1 MTAPG
6 DRTDRRRWAVLLLI
20 LGTVGL
26 VGWRL
31 LVGREVGPE
40 GEIVVTFGWPESAAA
55 TLRVTA
61 ATAAL
66 LAGATL
72 GLSGLAFQVLLRNP
86 LASPWILG
94 ISSGAGFGMMLAL
107 ALVQLGGFAA
117 GLGQGLLWG
126 AGLPAAALGAM
137 LALGLVAMLARAM
150 GGFDPV
156 GLVLGGVIVGA
167 IFGAGTMLL
176 QYIVPSGV
184 RGDLIGWMM
193 GRIPEIVPGWLM
205 PVGILFVLA
214 TLGAGLRGRRMLDA
228 ACLGEDEAR
237 SVGVPIDGLRL
248 ALFLVGGGLAAFS
261 VVLVG
266 PIAFVGLLGP
276 HAARLLVGPTH
287 GRLIPMTAVCGG
299 SLLLAAEAIRQMI
312 DLGWGRLPVGVVTVL
327 IGGPAFLWLLL
338 RRRSVL

>member
-1 MTAPG
+1 MTAADG
-6 DRTDRRRWAVLLLI
+6 GAGRRRVGLAFLV
-20 LGTVGL
+20 LGTAAL
-26 VGWRL
+26 VLWRL
-31 LVGREVGPE
+31 MVGREVDDG
-40 GEIVVTFGWPESAAA
+40 GRIVVTLGWPEAAA
-55 TLRVTA
+55 LTLRMTA
-61 ATAAL
+61 TWSAL
-66 LAGATL
+66 LAGAAL

-107 ALVQLGGFAA
+107 ALVQLGGIAA

-126 AGLPAAALGAM
+126 AGLPSAALGAL
-137 LALGLVAMLARAM
+137 LALALVAMLARAM

-176 QYIVPSGV
+176 QYTVPSGV

-193 GRIPEIVPGWLM
+193 GRIPEIVPGWLL
-205 PVGILFVLA
+205 VVGGILVLA
-214 TLGAGLRGRRMLDA
+214 SLGAGLFGRRMLDA

-237 SVGVPIDGLRL
+237 SVGVPIDGLRIG
-248 ALFLVGGGLAAFS
+248 LFLVGGGLAAFS

-266 PIAFVGLLGP
+266 PIAFIGLLGP
-276 HAARLLVGPTH
+276 HAARLLGGPTH
-287 GRLIPMTAVCGG
+287 GRLIPTTAVCGG